1 MRDVK
6 TVHQIAILV
15 IAVNVTKMDAAAR
28 VAPKHLVQ
36 LYVMAARTAHQ
47 DVNHANVPLVEKMD
61 VTVLVAQKRPI
72 NQLRP
77 VILDA
82 VRFEE
87 KQNHNTLNKI

>member
-28 VAPKHLVQ
+28 VAPKRLVQ